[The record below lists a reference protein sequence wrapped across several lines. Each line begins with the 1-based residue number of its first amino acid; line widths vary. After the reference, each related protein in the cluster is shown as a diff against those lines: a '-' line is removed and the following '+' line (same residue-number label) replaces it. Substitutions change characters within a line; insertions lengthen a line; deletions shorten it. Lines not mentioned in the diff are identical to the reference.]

1 MLKSPTD
8 VHTPT
13 RRAVAFP
20 RRPLL
25 CLLVAAWPAA
35 GACGCASPAG
45 LTAVEHN
52 LAAAE
57 AFGRVGDLKRRLAIA
72 EARLARTQ
80 AEERQ
85 ARDRAVLLEQRRRG
99 SREAELLGQVRDL
112 QRNLAATRRDKS
124 VAEMNRKAWAEK
136 AKAAEEE
143 HPRLRA
149 EIHRLQKQIAILQT
163 RHRLALKQRD
173 DRIRELEVGRTDPK
187 RAPPTK

>member
-1 MLKSPTD
+1 M
-8 VHTPT
+8 HTPT

-25 CLLVAAWPAA
+25 CLLVAALPAA

-57 AFGRVGDLKRRLAIA
+57 AFGRVGDLERRLATA
-72 EARLARTQ
+72 EARLARTR
-80 AEERQ
+80 AEGRQ
-85 ARDRAVLLEQRRRG
+85 ARDRAVLLEQRRRR
-99 SREAELLGQVRDL
+99 SREAELLGRVRNLQENL
-112 QRNLAATRRDKS
+112 QRNLAATRRDTS

-143 HPRLRA
+143 RRRLRA

-173 DRIRELEVGRTDPK
+173 DRIRELEGRRKGPK